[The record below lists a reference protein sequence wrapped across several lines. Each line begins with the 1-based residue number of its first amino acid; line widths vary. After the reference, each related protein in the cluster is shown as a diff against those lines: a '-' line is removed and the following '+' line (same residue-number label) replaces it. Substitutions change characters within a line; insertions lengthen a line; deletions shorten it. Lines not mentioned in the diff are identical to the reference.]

1 MIVIS
6 GTIPI
11 NPAKRDEAT
20 AAAVIM
26 QNATMEESGCNA
38 YRFSFA
44 VDDPNLVC
52 IQEEW
57 VDQAALDAHFASPH
71 MAVFGGQMGDFVA
84 GAGSFTKYIVASS
97 GPLFG

>member
-11 NPAKRDEAT
+11 NPAERED
-20 AAAVIM
+20 
-26 QNATMEESGCNA
+26 
-38 YRFSFA
+38 
-44 VDDPNLVC
+44 L
-52 IQEEW
+52 
-57 VDQAALDAHFASPH
+57 
-71 MAVFGGQMGDFVA
+71 VA